1 MRDGPQRWPASR
13 GESRTAC
20 AMAVTAA
27 LSSEFDDSTPQSR
40 WSYVRGGGTR
50 GAMRLTTSSGM
61 NTRSARLPPLC
72 GLGQR

>member
-1 MRDGPQRWPASR
+1 
-13 GESRTAC
+13 
-20 AMAVTAA
+20 
-27 LSSEFDDSTPQSR
+27 
-40 WSYVRGGGTR
+40 VRGGGTR